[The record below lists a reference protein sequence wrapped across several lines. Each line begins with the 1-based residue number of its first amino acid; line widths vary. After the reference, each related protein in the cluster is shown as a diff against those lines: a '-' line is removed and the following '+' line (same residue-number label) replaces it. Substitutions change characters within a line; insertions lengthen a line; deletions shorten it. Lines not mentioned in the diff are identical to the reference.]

1 MNLVQ
6 SGWTK
11 IIKKKLLSLDI
22 KEKKIIYINLKANIL
37 CFYFMSIILIKRKKK
52 KKIIII
58 NVSISCCKFCLNRE
72 SACG

>member
-6 SGWTK
+6 CGRTK

-22 KEKKIIYINLKANIL
+22 KEKKKLYINLKANII

-52 KKIIII
+52 KK
-58 NVSISCCKFCLNRE
+58 L
-72 SACG
+72 

>member
-22 KEKKIIYINLKANIL
+22 KEKKIIIHKSKSKYNMLLFHVHYSYKEKEEN
-37 CFYFMSIILIKRKKK
+37 KKNYNNK
-52 KKIIII
+52 
-58 NVSISCCKFCLNRE
+58 C
-72 SACG
+72 